1 MTSTLLGWNSGAN
14 ILNVTSNNF
23 ASYSNFNSGLD
34 SSTNEVVWTGTRWFT
49 NYYRFSTNGTTW
61 TSSGMS
67 VGTYGT
73 FALGMAIVG
82 GQLHIMAGKAGGGYN
97 YYTSSNEGSTWT
109 LKNTF
114 TTSQFGNYVN
124 RLRILSSSDGT
135 SIVIVNPN
143 NHLTKIGFSSDSGT
157 TWTFYSDTTAGA
169 ATRYFLLNGRLYR
182 YVAANTAMTFTT
194 NNGAS
199 WTTCTDSDGG
209 TNPTMR
215 WYTENQI
222 SCASDTNAVMGG
234 EMDLGYAARYT
245 VNGGV
250 SWHNVAG
257 ITTTGSSRVNRI
269 HIVIWNGSTYIGV
282 VECRLPATGTV
293 VWYDVYTS
301 PTGATWTYQR
311 TIGGT
316 PGTNANN
323 ILGGMIRLSTN
334 YIATPLAT
342 QIAAI
347 RTTHASTTSA
357 KSTKVATALTQFV
370 AIQSAQQ
377 TILDPDATTTAA
389 TLTSTAQTY
398 VTGNTTLQQTYVD
411 LAATLATSKAN
422 LSSALTILGQ

>member
-14 ILNVTSNNF
+14 QVALSSNNF
-23 ASYSNFNSGLD
+23 ASYSSISTGLD
-34 SSTNEVVWTGTRWFT
+34 SATNEVVWTGTRWFT
-49 NYYRFSTNGTTW
+49 NYYRFSTDGTTW
-61 TSSGMS
+61 TSAGMS
-67 VGTYGT
+67 AGTYGS
-73 FALGMAIVG
+73 FAQGMAIVG
-82 GQLHIMAGKAGGGYN
+82 GQLHIITGKSGGGYN
-97 YYTSSNEGSTWT
+97 YYISSNEGSTWT
-109 LKNTF
+109 LKSTF
-114 TTSQFGNYVN
+114 TTAQFGNYTN
-124 RLRILSSSDGT
+124 RLRILSNSDGT
-135 SIVIVNPN
+135 SIVIVNPIN
-143 NHLTKIGFSSDSGT
+143 GVRLGFSSDSGA
-157 TWTFYSDTTAGA
+157 TWTFYSDTTASSTA
-169 ATRYFLLNGRLYR
+169 RYFLLNGRLYR
-182 YVAANTAMTFTT
+182 FVASDTAMTFTT

-199 WTTCTDSDGG
+199 WTTCTDSNGG

-215 WYTENQI
+215 WYYENMVC
-222 SCASDTNAVMGG
+222 CASDTNAVIGG

-269 HIVIWNGSTYIGV
+269 NIVIWNGSTYIGI
-282 VECRLPATGTV
+282 VECRQPANGNV
-293 VWYDVYTS
+293 LWNDVYTS

-316 PGTNANN
+316 PGSSANN
-323 ILGGMIRLSTN
+323 IPGGIIRLSTN
-334 YIATPLAT
+334 FIATPLAT

-347 RTTHASTTSA
+347 RTTQATVTSTKT
-357 KSTKVATALTQFV
+357 TKVATALTQFV

-377 TILDPDATTTAA
+377 TILDPGATTTAA